1 MRRAMSKYFRT
12 ADNVLLHYYD
22 LGAGRTLIVVS
33 GWTIAAEVWL
43 KHTELLARMF
53 RLVLLDSRS
62 QGYSEQSR
70 PTNWLARQAADLGE
84 LLAHL
89 RREYVVLLGWSMG
102 ASQILQY
109 VSQFGTS
116 GISALVFVDTFFVQP
131 KWMKKEVERL
141 ITELREDRVRSTE
154 RYVRNMYKT
163 PVSAEYLNAIVT
175 GCLRTPTEVAV
186 GLLEGFLQQTD
197 WRPALAKIDR
207 PVCMSRS
214 RHLRVRRNY
223 LGKMSRASKWKYL
236 LHLAMLSL
244 PKSRTALTRSS
255 RASSTDGVSTSRN
268 LIFRNVSVGCRD
280 SRI

>member
-207 PVCMSRS
+207 PVLYVSQQALAGEAEL
-214 RHLRVRRNY
+214 LRE
-223 LGKMSRASKWKYL
+223 
-236 LHLAMLSL
+236 
-244 PKSRTALTRSS
+244 
-255 RASSTDGVSTSRN
+255 
-268 LIFRNVSVGCRD
+268 NVSGIEVEIFTASGHALFAEESNRFNALVASFINRRCEH
-280 SRI
+280 IT